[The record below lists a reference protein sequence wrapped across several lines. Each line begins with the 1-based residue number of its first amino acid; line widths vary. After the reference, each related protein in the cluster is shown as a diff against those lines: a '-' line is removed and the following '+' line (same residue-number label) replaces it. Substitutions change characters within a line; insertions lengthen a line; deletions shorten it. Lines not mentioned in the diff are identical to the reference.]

1 MSHEAR
7 ILQGS
12 LEAHVS
18 HPAQGS
24 LCRKRVFCE
33 ATGSGMDK
41 CSQFFHLVA
50 FNLLKIVAVSPEQP
64 IEVISS
70 IC

>member
-1 MSHEAR
+1 MNSSSE
-7 ILQGS
+7 LQGS
-12 LEAHVS
+12 LETHVS

-24 LCRKRVFCE
+24 LCRKRMFCE
-33 ATGSGMDK
+33 AAESGMDK
-41 CSQFFHLVA
+41 CSQFVRLVA
-50 FNLLKIVAVSPEQP
+50 FNLLKIVAVSSEQP

>member
-1 MSHEAR
+1 MNSSSE
-7 ILQGS
+7 LQGS
-12 LEAHVS
+12 LETHVS
-18 HPAQGS
+18 HPAQGA
-24 LCRKRVFCE
+24 LCRKRMFCE
-33 ATGSGMDK
+33 AAGSGMDK
-41 CSQFFHLVA
+41 CSQFVRLVV

>member
-1 MSHEAR
+1 MNSSSE
-7 ILQGS
+7 LQGS
-12 LEAHVS
+12 LEIHVS
-18 HPAQGS
+18 HPAPGS
-24 LCRKRVFCE
+24 LCRKRMCCE
-33 ATGSGMDK
+33 AAGSGMDK
-41 CSQFFHLVA
+41 CSQFVHLVA